1 MKIDFNIEELKKE
14 PKTKITNLRIN
25 VEILKEFEKSCE
37 EYGVKKNKAI
47 QWLMVKFAE
56 AVKNQKSE

>member
-25 VEILKEFEKSCE
+25 VEILEEFEKACE

-47 QWLMVKFAE
+47 QWLMVKFTE
-56 AVKNQKSE
+56 AVENQKSE